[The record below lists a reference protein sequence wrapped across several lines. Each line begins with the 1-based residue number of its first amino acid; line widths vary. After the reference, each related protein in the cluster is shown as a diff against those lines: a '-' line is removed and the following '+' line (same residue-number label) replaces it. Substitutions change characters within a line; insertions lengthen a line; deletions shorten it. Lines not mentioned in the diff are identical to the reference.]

1 MMIVPFV
8 ASTTV
13 YALLPTFND
22 PVFQSQLVKACNKI
36 SINLPEHQSSGYIIY
51 KCTRLFVPAIL
62 LKSTVISSR
71 NGFGYILFFNPYAF
85 SSAGN
90 GSSTWLSGN
99 AMEKQHHRI
108 SFSCTVWI
116 CVTFWKL

>member
-36 SINLPEHQSSGYIIY
+36 AIILPEHQSSGYIIY
-51 KCTRLFVPAIL
+51 KCTHLVCSCNIIEINGNI
-62 LKSTVISSR
+62 ISKWIRVHPVLQS
-71 NGFGYILFFNPYAF
+71 ICIFFRRQ
-85 SSAGN
+85 
-90 GSSTWLSGN
+90 WL
-99 AMEKQHHRI
+99 QHLVVGQRHGKTTSPDI
-108 SFSCTVWI
+108 F
-116 CVTFWKL
+116 